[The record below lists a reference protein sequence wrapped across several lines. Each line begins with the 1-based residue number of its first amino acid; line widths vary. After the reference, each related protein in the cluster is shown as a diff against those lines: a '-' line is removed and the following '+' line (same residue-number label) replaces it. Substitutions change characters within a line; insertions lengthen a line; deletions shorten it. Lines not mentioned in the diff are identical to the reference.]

1 MMLIVKDGKV
11 LASAHRGEI
20 ARGEHAEFT
29 LIERK
34 LVGEDLTYDILPA
47 TLDFSLNL
55 LFNGVI
61 SCIGT
66 IGFLIPGRP
75 N

>member
-34 LVGEDLTYDILPA
+34 LVGEDLTGA
-47 TLDFSLNL
+47 TLYTTLEPCTS
-55 LFNGVI
+55 
-61 SCIGT
+61 
-66 IGFLIPGRP
+66 R
-75 N
+75 